1 MGELGNRHD
10 VVAGAVGSEFRI
22 GYLEIDNAVN
32 GKLGV
37 VAGDTN
43 LAGNVQRHFFE
54 RVAVG
59 NAVNERNQDVQT
71 GGQRVVKSAEAFNDV
86 NFLLRHDDKGF
97 EAENYDDKQQDDG
110 ETV

>member
-1 MGELGNRHD
+1 MEVD
-10 VVAGAVGSEFRI
+10 DAVH
-22 GYLEIDNAVN
+22 

-37 VAGDTN
+37 VAGDAD

-59 NAVNERNQDVQT
+59 DAVNERNQDVQT

-97 EAENYDDKQQDDG
+97 EAENYNDKQQDDG